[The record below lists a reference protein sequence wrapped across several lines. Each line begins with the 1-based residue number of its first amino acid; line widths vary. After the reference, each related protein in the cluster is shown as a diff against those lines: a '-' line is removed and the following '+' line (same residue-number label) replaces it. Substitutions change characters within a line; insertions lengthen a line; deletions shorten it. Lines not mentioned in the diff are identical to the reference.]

1 MNSPADYQA
10 GAQIVLKETK
20 VKKSWS
26 QPILRTYGNVEAI
39 TLQGQVPGTNPC
51 RRIGVGT
58 PVTLPN
64 GITKYCGFID
74 AVNQINQ
81 DMGS

>member
-1 MNSPADYQA
+1 M
-10 GAQIVLKETK
+10 
-20 VKKSWS
+20 KKSW
-26 QPILRTYGNVEAI
+26 QKPVLTAYGNVEDL

-58 PVTLPN
+58 PVILPN
-64 GITKYCGFID
+64 GTTKYCGFID